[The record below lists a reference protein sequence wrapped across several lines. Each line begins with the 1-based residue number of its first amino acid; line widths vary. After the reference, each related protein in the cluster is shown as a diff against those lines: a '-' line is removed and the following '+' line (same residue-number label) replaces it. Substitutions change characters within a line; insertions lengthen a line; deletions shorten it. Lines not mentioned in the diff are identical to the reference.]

1 MLSIN
6 KRSPTL
12 CTWSEAGLLLYMGS
26 SPLGTPKRPWRV
38 HSVDN
43 CRASRYDCELSGMT
57 MEAMGLERPP
67 GPMAIGNDAAFC
79 VCRCFREH

>member
-12 CTWSEAGLLLYMGS
+12 CAWSEASLLLYMGS
-26 SPLGTPKRPWRV
+26 SPLGTPVQPWRV
-38 HSVDN
+38 HSADN
-43 CRASRYDCELSGMT
+43 CRASRGDCELSGMT

-67 GPMAIGNDAAFC
+67 GPMAIGNDAALC
-79 VCRCFREH
+79 VCRCFREQ